1 MKRVLLLLLL
11 AVAHCGFAMDLV
23 TPSGKLQGALSSR
36 ATDIAVFKGI
46 PYAIAPIGAR
56 RWTYAE
62 AHPGWQG
69 VRNAGRFSP
78 ACAQH
83 PYPEGSF
90 FARSSEPTSED
101 CLYLNVWS
109 SLPEGEALPVM
120 VWIHGG
126 ALTRGSGSAATYD
139 GTELAKKGVV
149 LVTINYRLGV
159 FGYMAHP
166 ELSAEVRSNSSG
178 NYGTSDQI
186 QALRWVKENIAAFGG
201 DPENVTIFGE
211 SAGAWSVNH
220 LVGSPEAEGLFHRA
234 IGQSGGNFRKL
245 PELKTGENSAES
257 RGVALQQKLGL
268 PSLAAMR
275 QLDAHELLQGDDG
288 RSYRAIVDGK
298 FIPDQLYRMFELGKF
313 NRVPV
318 MLGYNAEEGTT
329 LGALRMMPKNVQDY
343 EASLQRRFGR
353 EVKEVLRLYPSDDVR
368 KSVLALSSDAGF
380 GWNMHYWAEKSVL
393 HGAATFMYYFT
404 HQPLG
409 RELGAFHA
417 AEIVYV
423 FNNASHASGFD
434 SEPSVQLANAMAD
447 YWVRFAT
454 FGNPNGAELGAWP
467 NYSINAKEYRE
478 FGSAGG
484 RSAKGL
490 MLDSY
495 PVFER
500 LYRQE
505 R

>member
-1 MKRVLLLLLL
+1 MRILLLLLL
-11 AVAHCGFAMDLV
+11 AVSQPGLAMELV
-23 TPSGKLQGALSSR
+23 TPSGKLQGAASPRSS
-36 ATDIAVFKGI
+36 DIAVFKGI
-46 PYAIAPIGAR
+46 PYAVAPTGAR

-62 AHPGWQG
+62 RHPGWQG
-69 VRNAGRFSP
+69 VRNATRFSP

-90 FARSSEPTSED
+90 FARSSEPASED

-109 SLPEGEALPVM
+109 SMPEGDALPVM

-186 QALRWVKENIAAFGG
+186 QALRWVKNNIAAFGG
-201 DPENVTIFGE
+201 DPNNVTIFGE
-211 SAGAWSVNH
+211 SAGSWSVNH
-220 LVGSPEAEGLFHRA
+220 LVSSPEAEGLFHRA

-245 PELKTGENSAES
+245 PELKRGENSAES

-268 PSLAAMR
+268 GSIAAMR
-275 QLDAHELLQGDDG
+275 QLDGHELLQADDG

-298 FIPDQLYRMFELGKF
+298 FIPEQLYRMFERGQF

-329 LGALRMMPKNVQDY
+329 LGALRMLPKSAQAY
-343 EASLQRRFGR
+343 KATLQQRFGSAAD
-353 EVKEVLRLYPSDDVR
+353 EIGRLYPSNDIR
-368 KSVLALSSDAGF
+368 KSILALSSDAGF
-380 GWNMHYWAEKSVL
+380 GWNMHYWAAKSVQ
-393 HGAATFMYYFT
+393 HGADAFMYYFT

-409 RELGAFHA
+409 AELGAFHA
-417 AEIVYV
+417 AEIVYA
-423 FNNASHASGFD
+423 FNNVSYTPAFGSG
-434 SEPSVQLANAMAD
+434 PNPQLAKEISD

-454 FGNPNGAELGAWP
+454 YGNPNGKAPGVWP
-467 NYSINAKEYRE
+467 GYTSE
-478 FGSAGG
+478 
-484 RSAKGL
+484 AKGYMEFAAQGGAPGQGL
-490 MLDSY
+490 MRDSY

-500 LYRQE
+500 LYQQE